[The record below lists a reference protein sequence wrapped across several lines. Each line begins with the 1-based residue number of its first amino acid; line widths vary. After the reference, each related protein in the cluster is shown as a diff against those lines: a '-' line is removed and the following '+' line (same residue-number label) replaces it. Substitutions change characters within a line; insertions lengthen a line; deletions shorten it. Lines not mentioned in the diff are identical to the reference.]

1 MALASVC
8 HNFGKSWVARK
19 VVFVLVFTGGIDS
32 AVDVFSETW
41 EGGFVGRGNEY
52 NKCFETNS

>member
-1 MALASVC
+1 MRTVLNVC
-8 HNFGKSWVARK
+8 NNFGTSWAALEA
-19 VVFVLVFTGGIDS
+19 VFVLVFTWGIDS

-52 NKCFETNS
+52 GK

>member
-52 NKCFETNS
+52 GK